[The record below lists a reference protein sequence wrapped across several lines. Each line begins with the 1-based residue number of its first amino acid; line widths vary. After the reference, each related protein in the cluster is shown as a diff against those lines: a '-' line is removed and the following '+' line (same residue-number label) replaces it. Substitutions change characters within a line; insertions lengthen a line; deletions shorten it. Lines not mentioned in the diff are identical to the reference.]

1 MRQMTNTKTYN
12 LRLPIREYQ
21 VLAKISHDQTKNQ
34 GKFISVAELIRDAYR
49 AQYYEELDEA

>member
-1 MRQMTNTKTYN
+1 MKQVANTKTYN
-12 LRLPIREYQ
+12 LRLPQHEYQ
-21 VLAKISHDQTKNQ
+21 VLAKISHDQTKQQ

>member
-1 MRQMTNTKTYN
+1 MTNTKTYN